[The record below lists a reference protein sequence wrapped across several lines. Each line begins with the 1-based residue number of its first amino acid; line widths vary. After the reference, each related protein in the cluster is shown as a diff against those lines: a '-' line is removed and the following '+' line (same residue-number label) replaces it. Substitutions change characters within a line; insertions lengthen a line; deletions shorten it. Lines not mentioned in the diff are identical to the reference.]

1 MKQGIKGQKFS
12 RTCSTE
18 INFVFFL
25 YNNVFDSLTTHITF
39 WISASTLLHY

>member
-25 YNNVFDSLTTHITF
+25 
-39 WISASTLLHY
+39 